1 MPIPS
6 HVLVDTNALW
16 KIRHPDFQKIVQL
29 SRKRRFKLVV
39 PHIVWEE
46 RRTQLLDDE
55 METVKS
61 LQTAYD
67 KVHRRN
73 PESMFGRL
81 MLPPLPL
88 WGMEQMIEASKAH
101 MVELARLNN
110 IEVIPLDPSHA
121 TRAWAR
127 YFDVELPFK
136 RQEIRENRRRDIPD
150 SWIFEAAI
158 DLYHQEDNL
167 VALCGDAKLQHCF
180 HSISVPVFKA
190 AVDLVQFLEAEIHRQ
205 GQPAAIEAEKNVPD
219 APMDGS
225 ILAALMESVQ
235 TTSRNAER
243 TILGVVGYLG
253 IVPKVDLESM
263 MTSIGMEKSIVR
275 NAAERLALNGLIQD
289 TGNTYIP
296 KSRQACDLAA
306 AEVEPLMIG
315 LVVKA

>member
-16 KIRHPDFQKIVQL
+16 EIRHPDFQKIVQL
-29 SRKRRFKLVV
+29 SRERRFKLVV
-39 PHIVWEE
+39 PYIVWEE
-46 RRTQLLDDE
+46 RRTQILERE
-55 METVKS
+55 MDAVKS

-67 KVHRRN
+67 KVQRRN
-73 PESMFGRL
+73 PGSMFGQL

-127 YFDVELPFK
+127 YFDVEIPFRREEVREK
-136 RQEIRENRRRDIPD
+136 RRKDIPD

-158 DLYHQEDNL
+158 DLYHQEDSL

-180 HSISVPVFKA
+180 ESISVPVFKTA
-190 AVDLVQFLEAEIHRQ
+190 EDLVLSLEEEIYDQPEPATSEAE
-205 GQPAAIEAEKNVPD
+205 GQPPD
-219 APMDGS
+219 SLTNGS
-225 ILAALMESVQ
+225 VLARLMESAQ
-235 TTSRNAER
+235 TTSQNAER

-253 IVPKVDLESM
+253 IVPKVDLQSM
-263 MTSIGMEKSIVR
+263 MTTIGLDKSIVR

-296 KSRQACDLAA
+296 KNRQVCDLAA

-315 LVVKA
+315 LVLTP